1 MYVEK
6 RKDGKNTKFY
16 LVHSYREKGKVK
28 KIRKYLGQN
37 LTKSELKEEKA
48 RANRHIFELLE
59 ELSTQV
65 FLFKLTR
72 SQLGNLNRYSEKIK
86 IVHFDDRKW
95 QKFTEEFV
103 FNTNAIEG
111 STVQRDEVPKILVKS
126 RVENPD
132 ELETKGVAKGIEFIR
147 KTKENFSID
156 LLSKLHKICFEKS
169 KHFAGK
175 IRNVEVAVVNSKG
188 EVLHQGI
195 SVPDLVPALKD
206 LESWY
211 KLNKIKFRP
220 LVLAAIMHNQFEYI
234 HPFQDGN
241 GRVGRLL
248 LNFVLLKNNYPPINI
263 NLEDRAEYYRTL
275 QEYQKNR
282 DLKPTIK
289 FLIKQYKKTLKQGT
303 TKNRKYENVG
313 TP

>member
-156 LLSKLHKICFEKS
+156 LLSKLNKICFEKS

-206 LESWY
+206 LES
-211 KLNKIKFRP
+211 
-220 LVLAAIMHNQFEYI
+220 
-234 HPFQDGN
+234 
-241 GRVGRLL
+241 
-248 LNFVLLKNNYPPINI
+248 
-263 NLEDRAEYYRTL
+263 
-275 QEYQKNR
+275 
-282 DLKPTIK
+282 
-289 FLIKQYKKTLKQGT
+289 
-303 TKNRKYENVG
+303 
-313 TP
+313 

>member
-1 MYVEK
+1 MYLEK
-6 RKDGKNTKFY
+6 RNIGKNTKFY

-156 LLSKLHKICFEKS
+156 LLSKLHKI
-169 KHFAGK
+169 
-175 IRNVEVAVVNSKG
+175 
-188 EVLHQGI
+188 
-195 SVPDLVPALKD
+195 
-206 LESWY
+206 
-211 KLNKIKFRP
+211 
-220 LVLAAIMHNQFEYI
+220 
-234 HPFQDGN
+234 
-241 GRVGRLL
+241 
-248 LNFVLLKNNYPPINI
+248 
-263 NLEDRAEYYRTL
+263 
-275 QEYQKNR
+275 
-282 DLKPTIK
+282 
-289 FLIKQYKKTLKQGT
+289 
-303 TKNRKYENVG
+303 
-313 TP
+313 